1 MAENSQIKATEVV
14 TKTLDKLAAD
24 PNVNLS
30 EASADK
36 MKPAVIK
43 EMTSVIVNQTNQ
55 EPWYQ
60 SNVTLG
66 IILTAAATIIKP
78 WAPDLVPFL
87 QDPDTV
93 AAIVTVIQGAGLLW
107 SFAGRWWIKKPLGE

>member
-1 MAENSQIKATEVV
+1 MAENVRIQAQEVV
-14 TKTLDKLAAD
+14 RKTLDNLAKS
-24 PNVNLS
+24 PSVNLT
-30 EASADK
+30 EAGAGAI
-36 MKPAVIK
+36 KPAIIK
-43 EMTSVIVNQTNQ
+43 EMSSVIANQTNQ

-66 IILTAAATIIKP
+66 IFLTAAATVIKP
-78 WAPDLVPFL
+78 WAPDIVPFL

-93 AAIVTVIQGAGLLW
+93 NAIITVIQGLGLLW

>member
-1 MAENSQIKATEVV
+1 MAENSQIKASEVV

-36 MKPAVIK
+36 MKSAVTK

-60 SNVTLG
+60 SRVTWGAILAGVSGALAVFGYQLPAEVQGKILDG
-66 IILTAAATIIKP
+66 IIAAGP
-78 WAPDLVPFL
+78 LVSMAVVL
-87 QDPDTV
+87 Y
-93 AAIVTVIQGAGLLW
+93 
-107 SFAGRWWIKKPLGE
+107 GRWVAKKPIGE

>member
-1 MAENSQIKATEVV
+1 MAENSQIKASEVV

-36 MKPAVIK
+36 MKSAVTK

-60 SNVTLG
+60 SRVTWGAIVSIVIPILGAIGVSTDVINSDQLLALGMAAGTVIGG
-66 IILTAAATIIKP
+66 IITLY
-78 WAPDLVPFL
+78 
-87 QDPDTV
+87 
-93 AAIVTVIQGAGLLW
+93 
-107 SFAGRWWIKKPLGE
+107 GRWVAKKPIGE